1 MNNLKKIAIAS
12 SVLVASLFGMK
23 SCTIVDAGHAKVP
36 TLFGEVTDAQPLAE
50 GLHLVNPFASMTEYS
65 LQDQAFMLQKV
76 SVPSQDKFKSSVD
89 ITIMYKFD
97 VDSLKNIRREAGTEE
112 QALNKYMKQKLLSV
126 VREYGKSVK
135 SASDLFKSDV
145 QSGLQIAIQREL
157 SDYSGKYGIIIGDV
171 FIQDIDLD
179 PTIQE
184 QVKQVKIREEMLN
197 KEVAQLAIVEQIA
210 QRDVKAAE
218 ARAAA
223 AKSDK
228 IATQEKAD
236 GEFYA
241 AKKKA
246 EGDLYAAQME
256 AKGNKELATSVTAD
270 LLRLRDTEVKLQ
282 WAKGWG
288 GAFPTTMMGGQDA
301 LPLFHMNK

>member
-1 MNNLKKIAIAS
+1 VSSIKKIVIIGSIA
-12 SVLVASLFGMK
+12 VASLFGMK
-23 SCTIVDAGHAKVP
+23 SCTVVDAGHAKVP
-36 TLFGEVTDAQPLAE
+36 ALFGEVVDAPPLSE
-50 GLHLVNPFASMTEYS
+50 GLHMVNPLASMTEYS
-65 LQDQAFMLQKV
+65 LQDQAFMLPKV

-89 ITIMYKFD
+89 ITVMYKFD
-97 VDSLKNIRREAGTEE
+97 VNALTTIRREAGTEE

-145 QSGLQIAIQREL
+145 QSGLQSAIQQEL

-197 KEVAQLAIVEQIA
+197 KEMAQLAIVEQIA

-218 ARAAA
+218 ARASA

-228 IATQEKAD
+228 IAAQEKAD
-236 GEFYA
+236 GQFYA
-241 AKKKA
+241 AKKQA
-246 EGDLYAAQME
+246 DGDLYAAQME
-256 AKGNKELATSVTAD
+256 AKGNKELAASVTTD